1 MLPTLAGRVQT
12 RLFLLAVIGGLVTVV
27 VVPLVPGGA
36 PIGDRYRDGF
46 LVLAAVAVLG
56 VVWECA
62 YHLLMQWRWEKDW
75 PTMFGLVTL
84 VPEGVLVWLLLQAK
98 AVPGIV
104 GMVSLAAFCIQLIA
118 IWLSVWL
125 AACPRPESIC
135 GKHLRSPRG
144 SATGCA

>member
-12 RLFLLAVIGGLVTVV
+12 RLLLLAVIGGLVTVV

-36 PIGDRYRDGF
+36 PIGDLDHGF
-46 LVLAAVAVLG
+46 LVLAAVAVVG

-104 GMVSLAAFCIQLIA
+104 GMVSLGAFCIQLIA

-135 GKHLRSPRG
+135 GKHSRSSRG
-144 SATGCA
+144 PATGCA